1 MVDPVRLSKHVA
13 EMVPCSRRE
22 AEQYI
27 EGGWVSVDGS
37 VMEKPHY
44 KVTNEKVEIDP
55 NATLESLEPVT
66 LLVNKPVGY
75 DVTSDDHSELLT
87 AESHDA
93 DDPEARRILYRHFR
107 NLTVTTWLDTNASG
121 LLVFTQDRGVE
132 NKLIKNTARI
142 QQEYAVEVSGEIA
155 PYGLKKLQKGM
166 SFEGNMLPAAQVS
179 WQSENVLRFASN
191 GVRLGQIEFM
201 CKEVGLTVVAMR
213 RIRIGS
219 VSMGKIPVGQWRYL
233 HPKKKF

>member
-1 MVDPVRLSKHVA
+1 MVDPVRLSKHIA
-13 EMVPCSRRE
+13 ELVPCSRRE

-27 EGGWVSVDGS
+27 EGGWVRVDGS

-44 KVTNEKVEIDP
+44 KVTSEKVEIDP
-55 NATLESLEPVT
+55 NPTLESLEPVT

-75 DVTSDDHSELLT
+75 DVTSNDHSKLLT
-87 AESHDA
+87 VESHDS
-93 DDPEARRILYRHFR
+93 DDPEARRILFRHFR
-107 NLTVTTWLDTNASG
+107 NLSVTTWLDTNASG
-121 LLVFTQDRGVE
+121 LLVFTQDRGIE
-132 NKLIKNTARI
+132 NKLIKNISRI
-142 QQEYAVEVSGEIA
+142 QQEYIVEVSGDIV
-155 PYGLKKLQKGM
+155 PYGLKKMQKGM
-166 SFEGNMLPAAQVS
+166 IFKGDMLPAAQVS
-179 WQSENVLRFASN
+179 WQSESVLRLASN

-201 CKEVGLTVVAMR
+201 CSEVGLTVVAMR

>member
-1 MVDPVRLSKHVA
+1 MVDPVRLSKHIA
-13 EMVPCSRRE
+13 ELVPCSRRE

-27 EGGWVSVDGS
+27 EGGWVRVDGS

-44 KVTNEKVEIDP
+44 KVTSEKVEIDP
-55 NATLESLEPVT
+55 NPTLESLEPVT

-75 DVTSDDHSELLT
+75 DVTSNDHSKLLS
-87 AESHDA
+87 AESHDP

-107 NLTVTTWLDTNASG
+107 NLSVTTWLDTNASG
-121 LLVFTQDRGVE
+121 LLVFTQDRGIE
-132 NKLIKNTARI
+132 NKLIKNTSRI
-142 QQEYAVEVSGEIA
+142 QQEYAVEVSGEIV
-155 PYGLKKLQKGM
+155 PCGIKRLQRGM
-166 SFEGNMLPAAQVS
+166 SFKGDLLPSAQVS

-201 CKEVGLTVVAMR
+201 CSEVGLTVKSIR